1 MLGSTHPLRFFTTD
15 DVWSYLLSAKSPWG
29 ADNRQLLTMYRNAQ
43 AGECPLVVD
52 TTTPSCGNS
61 RFGCWTCT
69 VVERDKSMEALIDS
83 GEGWMEPML
92 ELRDWL
98 ASTREPESKHQYRE
112 VRRRNGRIQQWGENE
127 DRIVWGPYK
136 LDVRRDILRRVLE
149 TQERVRK
156 IGPDPSMELI
166 SEEQLHEIRR
176 IWRVGEGDW
185 EDSIPRIYRAAMGQD
200 LDWIQ
205 EDAPA
210 ASELDERVLGE
221 VCQEH
226 EVPVELMR
234 ELMDLQ
240 RKLQGLGRRQGV
252 QNETERILKKDWRDP
267 QRVLEEIG
275 WTPGGEDDAPVTD
288 DLAGDT
294 YS

>member
-1 MLGSTHPLRFFTTD
+1 
-15 DVWSYLLSAKSPWG
+15 
-29 ADNRQLLTMYRNAQ
+29 
-43 AGECPLVVD
+43 
-52 TTTPSCGNS
+52 
-61 RFGCWTCT
+61 
-69 VVERDKSMEALIDS
+69 MEALIDS
-83 GEGWMEPML
+83 GEEWMEPLL

-98 ASTREPESKHQYRE
+98 AGTREPESKHQYRE

-136 LDVRRDILRRVLE
+136 LDVRRDIVRRVLE
-149 TQERVRK
+149 TQEDVRK
-156 IGPDPSMELI
+156 SGPDPSMELI

-176 IWRVGEGDW
+176 IWRVEEGDW
-185 EDSIPRIYRAAMGQD
+185 EDSIPRIYRAATGRD

-210 ASELDERVLGE
+210 ASELDERVLAE

-226 EVPVELMR
+226 EVPVGLMR

-252 QNETERILKKDWRDP
+252 QNETERILNKDWRDP
-267 QRVLEEIG
+267 QRVLKEIG
-275 WTPGGEDDAPVTD
+275 WTPGGEDDAPVAEDLVD
-288 DLAGDT
+288 DT
-294 YS
+294 